1 MANLPNVRLAYI
13 ANRLLLQREARKSE
27 ELKPVSHTGRNTRSP
42 TAAQA
47 RLGNTFRGLSDMSLT
62 MVHHSYDLIAPIYW
76 ALSIYWCLLTYL
88 SSTLLISS
96 DMTIQGER
104 IHTIEQMLDALEK
117 SDASEKY
124 DIALFCY
131 GKLISAH
138 DLLGDGI
145 CRLFDYVSSAE
156 LWKGHHDTQE

>member
-1 MANLPNVRLAYI
+1 MMANLPNTTVAKRSQEKRGIEAYQSYWQKHPFSDCSTGSPRGYLPGFERYELNNGPSLIRLDSPH
-13 ANRLLLQREARKSE
+13 LLGS
-27 ELKPVSHTGRNTRSP
+27 VN
-42 TAAQA
+42 
-47 RLGNTFRGLSDMSLT
+47 
-62 MVHHSYDLIAPIYW
+62 
-76 ALSIYWCLLTYL
+76 LL
-88 SSTLLISS
+88 
-96 DMTIQGER
+96 GER